1 MTCRTSLTADITI
14 PVGAGTTL
22 QAEYDR
28 LAADYDMRG
37 FSATFILS
45 GTATGCLSARKPL
58 VGGNLITIDGGGV
71 TLNAGGAGKT
81 AIGNFVSG
89 MTINLRNV
97 KISSW
102 NGANSVVAVNGG
114 IINMLDGIE
123 FLNGEG
129 DHILASYGGQVFIKS
144 NYTVSGGGLNHWHS
158 YSGGYITATDITVN
172 VTAGIWFVR
181 WAGVADA
188 GLIARN
194 VSYIGNINGAKYLV
208 HKNGFMEIGAATLPG
223 STPGETST
231 GGVIA

>member
-1 MTCRTSLTADITI
+1 MARTDLTADITI
-14 PVGAGTTL
+14 NVGAGTTL
-22 QAEYDR
+22 QDEYDR
-28 LAADYDMRG
+28 LATDYDMRG
-37 FSATFILS
+37 FATTFVLS
-45 GTATGCLSARKPL
+45 GTATGCLNARKPL
-58 VGGNLITIDGGGV
+58 VGGNQITIDGGGV
-71 TLNAGGAGKT
+71 TLSAGGAGKT
-81 AIGNFVSG
+81 AVGNSVSG
-89 MTINLRNV
+89 LTINV
-97 KISSW
+97 KNLKFSSW
-102 NGANSVVAVNGG
+102 AGANGIVAVNGG

-123 FLNGEG
+123 CLAGEG
-129 DHILASYGGQVFIKS
+129 DHFLASYGGQIFIKS

-223 STPGETST
+223 STPGVRDTD
-231 GGVIA
+231 GVIV